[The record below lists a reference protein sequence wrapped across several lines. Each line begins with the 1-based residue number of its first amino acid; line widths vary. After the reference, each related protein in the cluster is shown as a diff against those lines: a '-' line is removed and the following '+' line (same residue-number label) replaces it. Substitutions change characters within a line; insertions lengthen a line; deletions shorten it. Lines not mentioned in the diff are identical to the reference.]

1 MRYTTRINNR
11 KCMEWGINAGQAALF
26 DLLNECAG
34 WAKPMVIG
42 GEVFYWVS
50 RQLVIEELPLF
61 FSKPDTAYR
70 AMKALEE
77 KGLIE
82 YQRSAGWELVR
93 ITPKGATWNS
103 HDAVED
109 DSPAENP
116 ATRKNFREVG
126 KISEDSEKNPGS
138 SEKFPSGSEKNPNN
152 SEKFPSNKYI
162 NQTTNQGTNPG
173 VCADAPPAPPEP
185 EPPKP
190 KRQSKADE
198 FVAFVVA
205 RGVME
210 ATARDWWQYRAGK
223 PMTES
228 AWQRHCTQAEAA
240 GISVQE
246 AAAFAAGKEWRAF
259 YAEGYQREQSDLE
272 LARQVGQP
280 FAVQGRTFD
289 QTGREVSPA
298 GVPGMPVA
306 GFGGQSQRTSKMAQG
321 ISLLEEL
328 KDEIRRGEV

>member
-1 MRYTTRINNR
+1 MRLTIYFNQARMI
-11 KCMEWGINAGQAALF
+11 EWGLNPNHAALVCA
-26 DLLNECAG
+26 LNQAHT
-34 WAKPMVIG
+34 WAEASVIDG
-42 GEVFYWVS
+42 KIFFWVS
-50 RQLVIEELPLF
+50 RKRVMDELPGF
-61 FSKPDTAYR
+61 FTKSDTVYR
-70 AMKALEE
+70 AFRHLAD

-82 YQRSAGWELVR
+82 YIKQGDRDMIHLTEKFKKWNVAPRSE
-93 ITPKGATWNS
+93 I
-103 HDAVED
+103 
-109 DSPAENP
+109 NP
-116 ATRKNFREVG
+116 NLGNEPEPRNEIRK
-126 KISEDSEKNPGS
+126 S
-138 SEKFPSGSEKNPNN
+138 SEINPNYLGN
-152 SEKFPSNKYI
+152 ESDI
-162 NQTTNQGTNPG
+162 LDTTGLDTSG
-173 VCADAPPAPPEP
+173 LDIPPAGECAPAPAEP

-205 RGVME
+205 RGVDE

-259 YAEGYQREQSDLE
+259 YAEGYQREQSDLA

-280 FAVQGRTFD
+280 PHGRTFD

-298 GVPGMPVA
+298 ARMPMA
-306 GFGGQSQRTSKMAQG
+306 GGFGGATMPPQRTSKMAQG

-328 KDEIRRGEV
+328 KDEIRRGKV

>member
-1 MRYTTRINNR
+1 MTHPDERGDTHPDKRGMTHPDERGDTHPDKRGTT
-11 KCMEWGINAGQAALF
+11 K
-26 DLLNECAG
+26 
-34 WAKPMVIG
+34 
-42 GEVFYWVS
+42 
-50 RQLVIEELPLF
+50 
-61 FSKPDTAYR
+61 DT
-70 AMKALEE
+70 MTKD
-77 KGLIE
+77 
-82 YQRSAGWELVR
+82 
-93 ITPKGATWNS
+93 T
-103 HDAVED
+103 
-109 DSPAENP
+109 
-116 ATRKNFREVG
+116 
-126 KISEDSEKNPGS
+126 
-138 SEKFPSGSEKNPNN
+138 
-152 SEKFPSNKYI
+152 SNK
-162 NQTTNQGTNPG
+162 GS
-173 VCADAPPAPPEP
+173 VCADAPPAPAEP
-185 EPPKP
+185 DKPKP

-205 RGVME
+205 RGVVE

-259 YAEGYQREQSDLE
+259 YAEGYQREQVDLA
-272 LARQVGQP
+272 LARGQP
-280 FAVQGRTFD
+280 PQSGRTFD

>member
-1 MRYTTRINNR
+1 MSRISNSFTIANAIVDLDLRRMSGNALKCYVVIVRKTTGWNKSSDRISIR
-11 KCMEWGINAGQAALF
+11 QFQELAGI
-26 DLLNECAG
+26 
-34 WAKPMVIG
+34 AK
-42 GEVFYWVS
+42 
-50 RQLVIEELPLF
+50 R
-61 FSKPDTAYR
+61 DTVG
-70 AMKALEE
+70 KALRELEE
-77 KGLIE
+77 MGLIIRHE
-82 YQRSAGWELVR
+82 SY
-93 ITPKGATWNS
+93 
-103 HDAVED
+103 
-109 DSPAENP
+109 
-116 ATRKNFREVG
+116 G
-126 KISEDSEKNPGS
+126 KITTYSLNFDEPSPS
-138 SEKFPSGSEKNPNN
+138 SDDHTHPDKRGMTHPDERGDTHPDKRGMTHPDERGDTHPDKRGTT
-152 SEKFPSNKYI
+152 KDTMTKDTSNK
-162 NQTTNQGTNPG
+162 GS
-173 VCADAPPAPPEP
+173 VCADAPPAPAEP
-185 EPPKP
+185 DKPKP

-205 RGVME
+205 RGVVE

-259 YAEGYQREQSDLE
+259 YAEGYQREQVDLA
-272 LARQVGQP
+272 LARGQP
-280 FAVQGRTFD
+280 PQSGRTFD

>member
-1 MRYTTRINNR
+1 MSRIATDWAWSQAIKPATHKLILLSMADRADEHHCCYPSIARLERDTGLDR
-11 KCMEWGINAGQAALF
+11 KTIQKGVAA
-26 DLLNECAG
+26 
-34 WAKPMVIG
+34 M
-42 GEVFYWVS
+42 
-50 RQLVIEELPLF
+50 IE
-61 FSKPDTAYR
+61 S
-70 AMKALEE
+70 
-77 KGLIE
+77 GLITDTGK
-82 YQRSAGWELVR
+82 RA
-93 ITPKGATWNS
+93 GATNQVRVLRLNIGEEAVQKR
-103 HDAVED
+103 DAFKAVNK
-109 DSPAENP
+109 P
-116 ATRKNFREVG
+116 KNGNVTESGNVP
-126 KISEDSEKNPGS
+126 KNGMGNDPNFGMGNDPKNGIQNQS
-138 SEKFPSGSEKNPNN
+138 LNHPMNHIPPSGDSARANP
-152 SEKFPSNKYI
+152 P
-162 NQTTNQGTNPG
+162 T
-173 VCADAPPAPPEP
+173 EP
-185 EPPKP
+185 DKPKP

-205 RGVME
+205 RGVDE

-259 YAEGYQREQSDLE
+259 YAEGYQREQSDLA

-280 FAVQGRTFD
+280 FAGQGRTFD
-289 QTGREVSPA
+289 QTGRELSPA

-306 GFGGQSQRTSKMAQG
+306 GFGGQPQRTSKMAQG

>member
-1 MRYTTRINNR
+1 MIHLTEKFKKWNVAPRSEINPNLGNEPEPRNEIRKSSEINPNYLGNESDILDTTGLDTSGLDIPP
-11 KCMEWGINAGQAALF
+11 AG
-26 DLLNECAG
+26 ECA
-34 WAKPMVIG
+34 
-42 GEVFYWVS
+42 
-50 RQLVIEELPLF
+50 
-61 FSKPDTAYR
+61 
-70 AMKALEE
+70 
-77 KGLIE
+77 
-82 YQRSAGWELVR
+82 
-93 ITPKGATWNS
+93 
-103 HDAVED
+103 
-109 DSPAENP
+109 
-116 ATRKNFREVG
+116 
-126 KISEDSEKNPGS
+126 
-138 SEKFPSGSEKNPNN
+138 
-152 SEKFPSNKYI
+152 
-162 NQTTNQGTNPG
+162 
-173 VCADAPPAPPEP
+173 PAPAEP

-205 RGVME
+205 RGVDE

-259 YAEGYQREQSDLE
+259 YAEGFQREQSDLA

-280 FAVQGRTFD
+280 FAGQGRTFD
-289 QTGREVSPA
+289 QTGRELSPA

-306 GFGGQSQRTSKMAQG
+306 GFGGQPQRTSKMAQG

>member
-1 MRYTTRINNR
+1 MRLTIYFNQARMI
-11 KCMEWGINAGQAALF
+11 EWGLNPNHAALVCA
-26 DLLNECAG
+26 LNQAHT
-34 WAKPMVIG
+34 WAEASVIDG
-42 GEVFYWVS
+42 KMFFWVS
-50 RQLVIEELPLF
+50 RKRVMDELPGF
-61 FSKPDTAYR
+61 FTKSDTVYR
-70 AMKALEE
+70 AFRHLAD

-82 YQRSAGWELVR
+82 YIKQGDRDMIHLTEKFKKWNVAPRSE
-93 ITPKGATWNS
+93 I
-103 HDAVED
+103 
-109 DSPAENP
+109 NP
-116 ATRKNFREVG
+116 NLGNEPEPRNEIRK
-126 KISEDSEKNPGS
+126 S
-138 SEKFPSGSEKNPNN
+138 SEINPNYLGN
-152 SEKFPSNKYI
+152 ESDI
-162 NQTTNQGTNPG
+162 LDTTGLDTSG
-173 VCADAPPAPPEP
+173 LDIPPAGECAPAPAEP

-205 RGVME
+205 RGVDE

-259 YAEGYQREQSDLE
+259 YAEGYQREQVDLA

-280 FAVQGRTFD
+280 LAPQGRTFD

-298 GVPGMPVA
+298 AGMPLA
-306 GFGGQSQRTSKMAQG
+306 GGFGGATMPPQRTSKVAMG
-321 ISLLEEL
+321 IAVLEEM
-328 KDEIRRGEV
+328 KEKIRRGEI

>member
-1 MRYTTRINNR
+1 MRLTIYFNQARMI
-11 KCMEWGINAGQAALF
+11 EWGLNPNHAALVCA
-26 DLLNECAG
+26 LNQAHT
-34 WAKPMVIG
+34 WAEASVIDG
-42 GEVFYWVS
+42 KMFFWVS
-50 RQLVIEELPLF
+50 RKRVMDELPGF
-61 FSKPDTAYR
+61 FTKSDTVYR
-70 AMKALEE
+70 AFRHLAD

-82 YQRSAGWELVR
+82 YIKQGDRDMIHLTEKFKKWNVAPRSE
-93 ITPKGATWNS
+93 I
-103 HDAVED
+103 
-109 DSPAENP
+109 NP
-116 ATRKNFREVG
+116 NLGNEPEPRNEIRK
-126 KISEDSEKNPGS
+126 S
-138 SEKFPSGSEKNPNN
+138 SEINPNYLGN
-152 SEKFPSNKYI
+152 ESDI
-162 NQTTNQGTNPG
+162 LDTTGLDTSG
-173 VCADAPPAPPEP
+173 LDIPPAGECAPAPAEP

-205 RGVME
+205 RGVDE

-259 YAEGYQREQSDLE
+259 YAEGYQREQSDLA

-280 FAVQGRTFD
+280 FAGQGRTFD
-289 QTGREVSPA
+289 QTGRELSPA

-306 GFGGQSQRTSKMAQG
+306 GFGGQPQRTSKMAQG

>member
-1 MRYTTRINNR
+1 MRLTIYFNQARMI
-11 KCMEWGINAGQAALF
+11 EWGLNPNHAALVCA
-26 DLLNECAG
+26 LNQAHT
-34 WAKPMVIG
+34 WAEASVIDG
-42 GEVFYWVS
+42 KMFFWVS
-50 RQLVIEELPLF
+50 RKRVMDELPGF
-61 FSKPDTAYR
+61 FTKSDTVYR
-70 AMKALEE
+70 AFRHLAD

-82 YQRSAGWELVR
+82 YIKQGDRDMIHLTEKFKKWNVAPRSEINPNLGNESEPRNEIRKSSEINPNYLGNESDILDTTGLDTSGLDIPPAGECAR
-93 ITPKGATWNS
+93 A
-103 HDAVED
+103 
-109 DSPAENP
+109 PAEP
-116 ATRKNFREVG
+116 DK
-126 KISEDSEKNPGS
+126 
-138 SEKFPSGSEKNPNN
+138 
-152 SEKFPSNKYI
+152 
-162 NQTTNQGTNPG
+162 
-173 VCADAPPAPPEP
+173 
-185 EPPKP
+185 PKP
-190 KRQSKADE
+190 KRRAKVDE

-205 RGVME
+205 RGVTE

-259 YAEGYQREQSDLE
+259 YAEGFQREQSDLA

-280 FAVQGRTFD
+280 LAPQGRTFD

-298 GVPGMPVA
+298 AGMPMA
-306 GFGGQSQRTSKMAQG
+306 GGFGGATMPPQRTSKMAQG

>member
-1 MRYTTRINNR
+1 MSRISNSFTIANAIVDLDLRRMSGNALKCYVVIVRKTTGWNKSSDRISIRQFQELAGIAKRDTVGKALRELEEMGLIIRHESYGKITTYSLNFDEPSPSSDDHTHPDKR
-11 KCMEWGINAGQAALF
+11 GYPDEWG
-26 DLLNECAG
+26 
-34 WAKPMVIG
+34 
-42 GEVFYWVS
+42 
-50 RQLVIEELPLF
+50 R
-61 FSKPDTAYR
+61 PDKRGMTHPDER
-70 AMKALEE
+70 GDTHPDKRGTTKDTMTKD
-77 KGLIE
+77 
-82 YQRSAGWELVR
+82 
-93 ITPKGATWNS
+93 T
-103 HDAVED
+103 
-109 DSPAENP
+109 
-116 ATRKNFREVG
+116 
-126 KISEDSEKNPGS
+126 
-138 SEKFPSGSEKNPNN
+138 
-152 SEKFPSNKYI
+152 SNK
-162 NQTTNQGTNPG
+162 GS
-173 VCADAPPAPPEP
+173 VCADAPPAPAEP
-185 EPPKP
+185 DKPKP

-205 RGVME
+205 RGVVE

-259 YAEGYQREQSDLE
+259 YAEGYQREQVDLA
-272 LARQVGQP
+272 LARGQP
-280 FAVQGRTFD
+280 PQSGRTFD

>member
-1 MRYTTRINNR
+1 MRLTIYFNQARMI
-11 KCMEWGINAGQAALF
+11 EWGLNPNHAALVCA
-26 DLLNECAG
+26 LNQAHT
-34 WAKPMVIG
+34 WAEASVIDG
-42 GEVFYWVS
+42 KMFFWVS
-50 RQLVIEELPLF
+50 RKRVMDELPGF
-61 FSKPDTAYR
+61 FTKSDTVYR
-70 AMKALEE
+70 AFRHLAD

-82 YQRSAGWELVR
+82 YIKQGDRDMIHLTEKFKKWNVAPRSE
-93 ITPKGATWNS
+93 I
-103 HDAVED
+103 
-109 DSPAENP
+109 NP
-116 ATRKNFREVG
+116 NLGNEPEPRNEIRK
-126 KISEDSEKNPGS
+126 S
-138 SEKFPSGSEKNPNN
+138 SEINPNYLGN
-152 SEKFPSNKYI
+152 ESDI
-162 NQTTNQGTNPG
+162 LDTTGLDTSG
-173 VCADAPPAPPEP
+173 LDIPPAGECAPAPAEP

-205 RGVME
+205 RGVDE

-259 YAEGYQREQSDLE
+259 YAEGYQREQVDLA
-272 LARQVGQP
+272 LARGQP
-280 FAVQGRTFD
+280 PQFGRTFD

-298 GVPGMPVA
+298 AGMPVA
-306 GFGGQSQRTSKMAQG
+306 GFGGQPQRTSKMAQG